1 LSEEYDSRILPLC
14 ERQRL
19 GHQGGVAV
27 GDINGDGVNDLV
39 LAAYNATVKRS
50 VTIDLPPDK
59 DYWTESGNLSLW
71 DSKSGIY
78 SISVSPYKVAG
89 NSSIVGIR
97 KGSKKAVF
105 RIKWNNRLNLSGWR
119 SLNMYINVSGK
130 NEKLKNV
137 RLYSINSNSGALY
150 KESIDLDEG
159 NWTEI
164 KIKSRDFKNVGS
176 RDLSN
181 ISFMDLI
188 FSGGI
193 KNDEIKIDKLYF
205 RRNKRVFSLGS
216 VYVFYG
222 PISGLYSTF
231 DADITIVGTPGDKN
245 FGEYISVGNV
255 NNDTYD
261 DIIVGSPL
269 NEYNVGSH
277 LEKELKFFS
286 DGKVQ
291 VFFGGP
297 QLDNFIA
304 DDNYT
309 IDSKNK
315 SLLGFH
321 IISKDINDDF
331 VDDMIFGAPYADGKS
346 HDISYNCGE
355 IYIIFGSSKL
365 SGHIDLKDSEP
376 DITIIGKDKG
386 DNIGWQGSF
395 DVGDIY
401 GDGVKDLVIG
411 VTEGDSIAN
420 TRINAGE
427 VYIINNISS
436 YNGTIDLNDIN
447 ITTTVYGAE
456 AEDSLGQLTV
466 SNINNDGLDDVLMGA
481 PRADGVDNSR
491 KNSGEVYILY
501 GRHDLNSIIDLN
513 LSNVDVRIIG
523 ADSGDRLGTVVTSC
537 NVPAI
542 VLGSDGGDGPY
553 NNKTGCGEAN
563 IIFNNKNIH
572 GLIDLRTY
580 PSDIIVYGADP
591 GDKLRDLYVGDVSGD
606 NSPDLIIG
614 LRDADGFND
623 EKEEG
628 GEVFVINDALANSY
642 IIKNKFYI

>member
-1 LSEEYDSRILPLC
+1 METIKRKSKEKQIFAAICLAIIAFTGSITILFVGGIFQNNTASTTIIDLSEEFDSRILPVC

-39 LAAYNATVKRS
+39 LSAYHAPV
-50 VTIDLPPDK
+50 
-59 DYWTESGNLSLW
+59 
-71 DSKSGIY
+71 
-78 SISVSPYKVAG
+78 
-89 NSSIVGIR
+89 
-97 KGSKKAVF
+97 
-105 RIKWNNRLNLSGWR
+105 
-119 SLNMYINVSGK
+119 
-130 NEKLKNV
+130 
-137 RLYSINSNSGALY
+137 
-150 KESIDLDEG
+150 
-159 NWTEI
+159 
-164 KIKSRDFKNVGS
+164 
-176 RDLSN
+176 
-181 ISFMDLI
+181 
-188 FSGGI
+188 
-193 KNDEIKIDKLYF
+193 KNDEIKLDNLYF
-205 RRNKRVFSLGS
+205 KQAESRGS

-222 PISGLYSTF
+222 PISGLYSTL
-231 DADITIVGTPGDKN
+231 DADITILGTPGSKN
-245 FGEYISVGNV
+245 FGEYISIGNL

-261 DIIVGSPL
+261 DIIVGSPI
-269 NEYNVGSH
+269 NEYKFGSPP
-277 LEKELKFFS
+277 KGFKFFS

-304 DDNYT
+304 EDNYS

-321 IISKDINDDF
+321 IISKDINADF
-331 VDDMIFGAPYADGKS
+331 VDDLIFGAPYANGKS
-346 HDISYNCGE
+346 HDSSYNCGE
-355 IYIIFGSSKL
+355 IYVIFGSSKL
-365 SGHIDLKDSEP
+365 TGHIDLKDSEP

-386 DNIGWQGSF
+386 DNMGWQGSF

-411 VTEGDSIAN
+411 VTDGDSIAN

-436 YNGTIDLNDIN
+436 YTGTMDLNEIN

-456 AEDSLGQLTV
+456 AGDSLGKLTV
-466 SNINNDGLDDVLMGA
+466 SDINNDGLDDVLMGA

-491 KNSGEVYILY
+491 KNSGEVHILY
-501 GRHDLNSIIDLN
+501 GRHDLSSIIDLN
-513 LSNVDVRIIG
+513 SSNVDVRIIG
-523 ADSGDRLGTVVTSC
+523 ADSGDRLGNVITNGNVT
-537 NVPAI
+537 AI
-542 VLGSDGGDGPY
+542 VLGSDGGDGQY

-563 IIFNNKNIH
+563 IIFNNNDIP
-572 GLIDLRTY
+572 GLIDLRAY

-642 IIKNKFYI
+642 TIKNKFYIW